1 MIQKTI
7 AALMIVLALTA
18 SAPVA
23 TADVDLP
30 VCYPCD
36 DGPK

>member
-1 MIQKTI
+1 MINKI
-7 AALMIVLALTA
+7 VAALLLALALTA

>member
-7 AALMIVLALTA
+7 AAVLLVLALTA